1 MSHNACVIV
10 FQVIVNVL
18 GIVSLR
24 GRYGPSNQVTQ
35 GSHRDWYFLFFG
47 AIVAALAGTMLVMLA
62 RALPMPPSSAGVSMG
77 RYAAAQQVTS
87 SHHRYLGTIE
97 VPMGSTEH

>member
-1 MSHNACVIV
+1 MVLQTKSPKGVIA
-10 FQVIVNVL
+10 I
-18 GIVSLR
+18 GI
-24 GRYGPSNQVTQ
+24 
-35 GSHRDWYFLFFG
+35 FLFFG